1 MPQRRFVRRRV
12 AARTAQL
19 IAVRRQVRPKDTK
32 LNKNRILQVILE
44 MLVNLIISIK
54 KRSRRKLL
62 IMC

>member
-1 MPQRRFVRRRV
+1 MSQRRFVRRRV

-32 LNKNRILQVILE
+32 LNKNRIIQVILE

-54 KRSRRKLL
+54 KTGLVEKF
-62 IMC
+62 